1 MTPQETDPNLSMSVQ
16 KSPEEAEGQRWFA
29 AGSGAPSAAVR
40 AWGLL
45 KEVAIIL
52 VTSTIV

>member
-16 KSPEEAEGQRWFA
+16 KSLEEAEGQRWFA